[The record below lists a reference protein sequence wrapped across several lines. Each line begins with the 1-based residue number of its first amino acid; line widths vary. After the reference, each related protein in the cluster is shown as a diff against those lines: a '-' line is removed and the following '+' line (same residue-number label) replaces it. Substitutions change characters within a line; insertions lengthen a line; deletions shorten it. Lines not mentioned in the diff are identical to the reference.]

1 MIVVNNMRAKVD
13 VLSYDDH
20 DRAVKLVHSLDR
32 TVWCGKFKAIV
43 EFEKY
48 DTVNER
54 AILEAQ
60 VG

>member
-32 TVWCGKFKAIV
+32 TVRGGKFKAIV